1 MKANIQQG
9 GNVIKLDLLKDLMKQ
24 HKSIGGTNSLIKKV
38 QTEKMTSKTIKNFL
52 KGKSN
57 NKIK

>member
-1 MKANIQQG
+1 
-9 GNVIKLDLLKDLMKQ
+9 MKQ